1 MNQPAVRRLA
11 HLTHLPYLLRS
22 FIHSFTHQKLLFW
35 YWRKYNFV
43 FVFSIFII
51 SQYMSIPELSIPR
64 SIYLFWSKLENYLKA
79 LALIQLAYSIWM
91 MRSRKLAIKT
101 TRICIEDET
110 FVYIMQLKREF
121 QHFFH
126 LQFFF
131 FSSSMLQ
138 PSPLPLP
145 FHSMASITA
154 QSLQIWLNEFSF
166 HSVVFLLISSTY
178 VQTVHM
184 TVNVRWCSNK
194 T

>member
-22 FIHSFTHQKLLFW
+22 FIHSLTRNCYSDIGGNIILFLFFQFLL
-35 YWRKYNFV
+35 YR
-43 FVFSIFII
+43 

-126 LQFFF
+126 LQFFL